1 MRLNIIAPNLSHIST
16 SHWNNRLK
24 SLNIDLDVIYG
35 YPENKTDPVVL
46 TDTAFYDMDQ
56 SYNNAYVWIIE
67 SPLIL
72 EYFSSGFFERIYNN
86 KDRFVKVFT
95 HDRGLIESS
104 NKIVAEL
111 LCDVI

>member
-1 MRLNIIAPNLSHIST
+1 MNLNIIAPNLSHIPT
-16 SHWNNRLK
+16 SHWNSRLK
-24 SLNIDLDVIYG
+24 SLNIELDVIYG

-72 EYFSSGFFERIYNN
+72 EYFVGELGVLLLELRPIY
-86 KDRFVKVFT
+86 
-95 HDRGLIESS
+95 
-104 NKIVAEL
+104 
-111 LCDVI
+111 